1 MSRIALFAG
10 LVNYENGRR
19 LDHYIGEM
27 ANHFALL
34 GFGVDIY
41 AANEYTRNG
50 ENYGLSKNINFTKLD
65 TEINSKNYVML
76 LSINNALMTERLE
89 CLSKTPVIDLLVDDF
104 NHLYKHDECSIYE
117 QFNLAKFIVFSSHSH
132 INRLEKNNPTI
143 KGRVH
148 FYPTATSVF
157 NRSTEQ
163 LNLPK
168 KYNIAW
174 IATLLDVS
182 GISLMFQRCIDSQD
196 KVNLL
201 RNAVQ
206 CVKDG
211 RHIQYDERLGESSLG
226 TIIAEYK
233 WTKAHF
239 EMQVQNLISNDSRIT
254 VANDLHRFGLHIFG
268 NREWTSAAAYHPK
281 IMDVYHDGGKISSH
295 DDIMRIYNSSKICIN
310 ASQVQTESALPY
322 RVIDIL
328 ASDALLIT
336 NYHPESDAFAIFG
349 KDCPIVMYKDIDD
362 LACLCEYYLS
372 HEDERLALV
381 EQCNDLVKNGFDF
394 KDRCKDILNLAG
406 VSCEDDLSDTGYLKY
421 INSSTFI
428 RTSVKIKVHLKS
440 GVVRLV
446 KYLLKIIPFS
456 LRRSLLVNLRNL

>member
-1 MSRIALFAG
+1 MKRIALFAG
-10 LVNYENGRR
+10 LVNYGNSRR
-19 LDHYIGEM
+19 LDHYLSEI
-27 ANHFALL
+27 ARHFALL

-50 ENYGLSKNINFTKLD
+50 GNYGLSKNINFVKLD
-65 TEINSKNYVML
+65 KLINSKNYVLL

-89 CLSKTPVIDLLVDDF
+89 CLSKIPLIDLVVDDF
-104 NHLYKHDECSIYE
+104 NHLFKHDQCSIYE
-117 QFNLAKFIVFSSHSH
+117 QFNLAKYIIFSSYSH
-132 INRLEKNNPTI
+132 INRLKKNNPI
-143 KGRVH
+143 LKGRIH
-148 FYPTATSVF
+148 FYPTATSAF
-157 NRSTEQ
+157 NRSTDQ

-182 GISLMFQRCIDSQD
+182 GISLMFQQCIDYQD

-211 RHIQYDERLGESSLG
+211 HHIHYDERLGESSLD
-226 TIIAEYK
+226 TIITEYK
-233 WTKAHF
+233 WTRAHF

-310 ASQVQTESALPY
+310 SSQVQTESALPY

-349 KDCPIVMYKDIDD
+349 KDCPIVMYKNIDD
-362 LACLCEYYLS
+362 LVHLCDYYLA
-372 HEDERLALV
+372 HEDERLILV
-381 EQCNDLVKNGFDF
+381 ERCNDLVKNGFEF
-394 KDRCKDILNLAG
+394 KDRCKDILKLAG
-406 VSCEDDLSDTGYLKY
+406 VSYEGNTSDTGNLKY
-421 INSSTFI
+421 INSNTFI
-428 RTSVKIKVHLKS
+428 SNGVKIKVRFKS

-446 KYLLKIIPFS
+446 KYLLKIIPFA
-456 LRRSLLVNLRNL
+456 LRRSLLINLRN